1 MTRDTSKRVSDT
13 LKSINNRGYDPYN
26 KADCLGWMYDLKWR
40 DDCRR
45 SEFQANA
52 KLNENASRSR

>member
-1 MTRDTSKRVSDT
+1 MRSDKQRVLDT
-13 LKSINNRGYDPYN
+13 LKAIAKRGCDPYN
-26 KADCLGWMYDLKWR
+26 RADALGWMYDLKWH

-45 SEFQANA
+45 SEFSANA